1 MKTKKAKII
10 LGGCCLALTI
20 LAATGCASSI
30 RADAYTVNLSE
41 ELSYSFGDTFLIPN
55 ATIEYEGT
63 NIPVTK
69 AALVYPDGVMIEGDS
84 HFIQAEGV
92 YKIIYYANVSGKVI
106 SAEKTFEVV
115 ADPTEN
121 EKPTITLDSRFVDG
135 AQYKIAINESVT
147 IPEATIT
154 DDNLVG
160 GVKMTVY
167 YNYGMPTQQII
178 GIKDGTF
185 TPTKVGEHAI
195 VYSAVDAYGE
205 KAEEVVF
212 VTCAIAEDNVAAKL
226 FAENATGNAGE
237 EVEIAQCELVGL
249 YDEAFNLRV
258 FATFENETVK
268 EEIFDYRYFPR
279 NVGEYQI
286 IYEFETPFKT
296 YSTTS
301 KLTTLAAGNIEI
313 NEAPLPNYFIKGA
326 SYTLDDWVGYVFSEK
341 YPVETVAKTYMK
353 EDDGNYAEIN
363 HKDFK
368 VNASSTVRFKFEIG
382 SKSVET
388 QSFKVVDVG
397 FGGALKLTE
406 YFQGE
411 GFIKGENAAEFTVKD
426 GEGNYT
432 LDFINV
438 LSLSSFSFE
447 FTVPKTEAEKDAIYD
462 EFQAIDI
469 TLTDY
474 YDRDKQVT
482 ASYRNVNGLLAI
494 SFNGGA
500 NVNTGRTFS
509 GVKNTFFYSKGAFSN
524 SSGHTWA
531 LDNAFESDKLLLSVT
546 LVGVDG
552 NAGITV
558 QRLAS
563 QGFNATSDR
572 IEADIYYENP
582 QGGMDIT
589 FNYETYYTDCM
600 EIDTNVRNKLLK
612 AYDVTDV
619 PDFEMRASNNHIL
632 TESHADYDKNMF
644 MERMRYVGNRGYDFL
659 PVHTNP
665 DGKYEGIAQTSA
677 ASTNSTK
684 AWLLPAV
691 YDDEVKYPEAYHW
704 KWFSTE
710 GDELC
715 FTARGDEAEL
725 EAMLDECLWKAT
737 YSLMKYTP
745 DKYPEKNAIT
755 LTQQDNTQY
764 CRCTA
769 CTEKAEEL
777 GGIVGVY
784 IDFMNKLAERVE
796 NWMNQPENA
805 EYKRENLKFYFFAY
819 SYTLKAPVKYNAELE
834 AYEPLIKCR
843 DNVGAFLASKTE
855 SQQHITSKANEEYL
869 ENIDNWGLVTKNIN
883 YWFYG
888 ANFKNYMWFH
898 DSFEQYIPEFYSHMA
913 TRSNAKMF
921 IQGQEACKGTLSNF
935 NNLKVYLEAK
945 LEWDS
950 SLDYGELIDNFFN
963 AMYREAAPAVKK
975 VYLQMRANMQD
986 LLERYDKFGGG
997 DRIDFAAREYWPLA
1011 THEGLLKELDEAKKL
1026 VERYNTFDE
1035 ALYEKLCQHI
1045 EAECIAPLYLILDFH
1060 RPYLSQAKVEEY
1072 ISRFRYDIEWMGLQ
1086 NMTLTEQSSATLV
1099 NWLNGLS

>member
-1 MKTKKAKII
+1 MKKTVFKLFTLTLSAMLLFSTAACNGFWFKDKAPKNPTDKLSVYKGTHIYTAPDTTDY
-10 LGGCCLALTI
+10 LVKNGRSDYLVVVPETASATVLTAQKEFVH
-20 LAATGCASSI
+20 LFEKATNIELRTATDAEVTGSENARYISIGETSLLASS
-30 RADAYTVNLSE
+30 DV
-41 ELSYSFGDTFLIPN
+41 ELDKTALGRDGGRIVTKDKSVYICGGGDT
-55 ATIEYEGT
+55 GT
-63 NIPVTK
+63 
-69 AALVYPDGVMIEGDS
+69 LFMVY
-84 HFIQAEGV
+84 
-92 YKIIYYANVSGKVI
+92 
-106 SAEKTFEVV
+106 TF
-115 ADPTEN
+115 
-121 EKPTITLDSRFVDG
+121 
-135 AQYKIAINESVT
+135 
-147 IPEATIT
+147 
-154 DDNLVG
+154 
-160 GVKMTVY
+160 
-167 YNYGMPTQQII
+167 
-178 GIKDGTF
+178 
-185 TPTKVGEHAI
+185 
-195 VYSAVDAYGE
+195 
-205 KAEEVVF
+205 
-212 VTCAIAEDNVAAKL
+212 
-226 FAENATGNAGE
+226 
-237 EVEIAQCELVGL
+237 
-249 YDEAFNLRV
+249 
-258 FATFENETVK
+258 
-268 EEIFDYRYFPR
+268 
-279 NVGEYQI
+279 
-286 IYEFETPFKT
+286 
-296 YSTTS
+296 
-301 KLTTLAAGNIEI
+301 
-313 NEAPLPNYFIKGA
+313 
-326 SYTLDDWVGYVFSEK
+326 
-341 YPVETVAKTYMK
+341 
-353 EDDGNYAEIN
+353 
-363 HKDFK
+363 
-368 VNASSTVRFKFEIG
+368 
-382 SKSVET
+382 
-388 QSFKVVDVG
+388 
-397 FGGALKLTE
+397 
-406 YFQGE
+406 
-411 GFIKGENAAEFTVKD
+411 
-426 GEGNYT
+426 
-432 LDFINV
+432 
-438 LSLSSFSFE
+438 
-447 FTVPKTEAEKDAIYD
+447 
-462 EFQAIDI
+462 
-469 TLTDY
+469 
-474 YDRDKQVT
+474 
-482 ASYRNVNGLLAI
+482 
-494 SFNGGA
+494 
-500 NVNTGRTFS
+500 
-509 GVKNTFFYSKGAFSN
+509 
-524 SSGHTWA
+524 
-531 LDNAFESDKLLLSVT
+531 
-546 LVGVDG
+546 
-552 NAGITV
+552 
-558 QRLAS
+558 
-563 QGFNATSDR
+563 
-572 IEADIYYENP
+572 
-582 QGGMDIT
+582 MDIT

-677 ASTNSTK
+677 ASTNSTR

-725 EAMLDECLWKAT
+725 EAMLDECFWKAT

-745 DKYPEKNAIT
+745 DEYPEKNAIT

-796 NWMNQPENA
+796 DWMNQPENA

-898 DSFEQYIPEFYSHMA
+898 DSFEQYTPEFYSHMA

-1011 THEGLLKELDEAKKL
+1011 MHEGLLKELDEAKKL

-1086 NMTLTEQSSATLV
+1086 NMTLTEQSSSTLV